1 MTMSD
6 FVVFIIFTFILF
18 GFIFIGGVIC
28 GSITSKLDNR
38 ITSDKVKKLIA
49 KEPSLTA
56 NMIYKKYKKQ
66 FPTLTK
72 RLIREV
78 LNEETENESINE

>member
-1 MTMSD
+1 MSD

-18 GFIFIGGVIC
+18 GFIFIAGFMC
-28 GSITSKLDNR
+28 GSITTHFDNR

-49 KEPSLTA
+49 KEPSLTV
-56 NMIYKKYKKQ
+56 NMIYKKYKVR

-72 RLIREV
+72 RLIWEA
-78 LNEETENESINE
+78 LNEETDSK